1 MNIYL
6 MQKNQFLPVSSTKES
21 DVDFP
26 WFEDQNITGRLVRY
40 EAHLHKHGAHVVFK
54 RPRHSDLDVRFFNND
69 LDEYD
74 CLNNIDFSNR
84 MKVCRQNP
92 KVKTSPNR
100 EFNAAFELLR

>member
-1 MNIYL
+1 M
-6 MQKNQFLPVSSTKES
+6 ES
-21 DVDFP
+21 DVCWLP
-26 WFEDQNITGRLVRY
+26 VVRGSEY
-40 EAHLHKHGAHVVFK
+40 YWKACPVCAQLHKHGTHVVFK
-54 RPRHSDLDVRFFNND
+54 RPRHSDLDVLFFNNN

-92 KVKTSPNR
+92 KVKTSPIR